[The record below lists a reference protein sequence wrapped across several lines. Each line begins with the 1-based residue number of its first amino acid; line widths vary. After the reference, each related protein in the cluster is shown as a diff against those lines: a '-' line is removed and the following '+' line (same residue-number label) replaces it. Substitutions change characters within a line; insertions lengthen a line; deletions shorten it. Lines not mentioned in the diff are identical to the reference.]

1 MATHLSA
8 HLALPSDPAGAFA
21 LLTDQAYV
29 EEVATATGGHD
40 VSVTI
45 APGDDGSATVVSARS
60 LPANLP
66 SYAKAFVGETLD
78 LTETRVYGPPAADG
92 SREGTF
98 AVDFGTTPI
107 TITGTLQLLP
117 EDGLSG
123 LAIEIDIKASV
134 PFVGGKVEGV
144 ASGWIEKFVAK
155 EEKVAATYEV

>member
-8 HLALPSDPAGAFA
+8 HLALPSDPEGAFA

-40 VSVTI
+40 VAVSITTHE
-45 APGDDGSATVVSARS
+45 DGGATVVSARV

-66 SYAKAFVGETLD
+66 SFAKAFVGENLE
-78 LTETRVYGPPAADG
+78 LTETRVYGPAADDG
-92 SREGTF
+92 AREGTF
-98 AVDFGTTPI
+98 TVDFGTTPI
-107 TITGTLQLLP
+107 AIDGTLRLGA
-117 EDGLSG
+117 EGSASG
-123 LAIEIDIKASV
+123 LAIEIEIKASV

-155 EEKVAATYEV
+155 EEKVAASYDV

>member
-1 MATHLSA
+1 VATHLSA
-8 HLALPSDPAGAFA
+8 HLALPADPEGAFA

-40 VSVTI
+40 VAVTI
-45 APGDDGSATVVSARS
+45 TESDDGGATVVSARV

-66 SYAKAFVGETLD
+66 SYAKAFVGENLE
-78 LTETRVYGPPAADG
+78 LTETRVYGPAAADG

-98 AVDFGTTPI
+98 TVDFGTTPI
-107 TITGTLQLLP
+107 TIAGTLRLQP
-117 EDGLSG
+117 EDATSG
-123 LAIEIDIKASV
+123 LAIEIDIRASV